1 MDDDPLM
8 PVKRTVND
16 ANDATSS
23 AFLLIL
29 ILKLIST
36 LMLLLFSDSATP
48 DATAIADSLSC

>member
-29 ILKLIST
+29 ILKLI
-36 LMLLLFSDSATP
+36 LL
-48 DATAIADSLSC
+48 